1 MYNYQD
7 FKHKFGQ
14 DDLEIKMLK
23 IYDYMEKGKQYST
36 EGLFF
41 PVSGDSWETLAC
53 IDRLVELKLINLLDY
68 SKIACRNFW
77 QYTKI

>member
-36 EGLFF
+36 EGLF
-41 PVSGDSWETLAC
+41 SQ
-53 IDRLVELKLINLLDY
+53 LVEIHGKL
-68 SKIACRNFW
+68 
-77 QYTKI
+77 